1 MFSAVTHNDFHDEN
15 KQSVLHAFDARTR
28 RKCGC
33 ELAAKMDADVYE
45 STVGESV
52 VHWQAGAPPVSLAV
66 DRRKQRQ
73 ALARR
78 AAADEAA
85 AATVAVGPN
94 TTTLGRRQQPGT
106 AAAAPAPTYF
116 AEAPSRRVSSAAS
129 SAGPVGAYAT
139 DMGAKRRTGGETTR
153 LGPVHDTEALNEQV
167 LTLKKQLAS
176 SHAENKLLRVAKERM
191 EVELRRA
198 EHEGE
203 QALRTGGLV
212 EGVGP
217 TAARPELRLLHA
229 LKAKTRELQ
238 DELQAKE
245 AQIGELSGQT
255 RGVRVKE
262 LEIQAKVY
270 LEEARRLRELFDR
283 QASEHADAEQALRER
298 HSYELTVKEQELEAL
313 RQERSRLKKQN
324 GAIDEELGRWMDEN
338 EVLRERVHALES
350 AAGPGASSGGGG
362 GGGGGGAA
370 AVAAPLV
377 PTLASEVVTLKAKL
391 REALMR
397 QKTLQKDK
405 ERAEADKL
413 AIFQELNEAN
423 LRLEAELK
431 QERTKARR
439 FERMHHAAASDLA
452 LAQAELLR
460 ATRS

>member
-1 MFSAVTHNDFHDEN
+1 MLLYTLYYVLQLDMYLARRTFLRTQARLVSGAFIMPIDDEY
-15 KQSVLHAFDARTR
+15 AI
-28 RKCGC
+28 
-33 ELAAKMDADVYE
+33 E
-45 STVGESV
+45 ESV

-66 DRRKQRQ
+66 DRRQQRQ

-85 AATVAVGPN
+85 AAPVAAGPN
-94 TTTLGRRQQPGT
+94 TMTLGRRQSGT

-116 AEAPSRRVSSAAS
+116 AEAPSRRVSSAAA
-129 SAGPVGAYAT
+129 SAGAVGAYVT

-198 EHEGE
+198 EHDGE

-217 TAARPELRLLHA
+217 TAARPEVRLLHA

-245 AQIGELSGQT
+245 VQIGELSGQT

-298 HSYELTVKEQELEAL
+298 HSYELAVKEQELEAL

-362 GGGGGGAA
+362 GAA
-370 AVAAPLV
+370 AIAAPLV
-377 PTLASEVVTLKAKL
+377 PTLPSEVVTLKAKL

>member
-1 MFSAVTHNDFHDEN
+1 
-15 KQSVLHAFDARTR
+15 
-28 RKCGC
+28 
-33 ELAAKMDADVYE
+33 
-45 STVGESV
+45 
-52 VHWQAGAPPVSLAV
+52 
-66 DRRKQRQ
+66 
-73 ALARR
+73 
-78 AAADEAA
+78 
-85 AATVAVGPN
+85 
-94 TTTLGRRQQPGT
+94 
-106 AAAAPAPTYF
+106 
-116 AEAPSRRVSSAAS
+116 
-129 SAGPVGAYAT
+129 
-139 DMGAKRRTGGETTR
+139 
-153 LGPVHDTEALNEQV
+153 VHDTEALNEQV

-198 EHEGE
+198 EHDGE

-217 TAARPELRLLHA
+217 TAARPEVRLLHA

-245 AQIGELSGQT
+245 VQIGELSGQT

-298 HSYELTVKEQELEAL
+298 HSYELAVKEQELEAL

-362 GGGGGGAA
+362 GAA
-370 AVAAPLV
+370 AIAAPLV
-377 PTLASEVVTLKAKL
+377 PTLPSEVVTLKAKL

>member
-1 MFSAVTHNDFHDEN
+1 
-15 KQSVLHAFDARTR
+15 
-28 RKCGC
+28 
-33 ELAAKMDADVYE
+33 
-45 STVGESV
+45 
-52 VHWQAGAPPVSLAV
+52 
-66 DRRKQRQ
+66 
-73 ALARR
+73 
-78 AAADEAA
+78 
-85 AATVAVGPN
+85 
-94 TTTLGRRQQPGT
+94 
-106 AAAAPAPTYF
+106 
-116 AEAPSRRVSSAAS
+116 
-129 SAGPVGAYAT
+129 
-139 DMGAKRRTGGETTR
+139 MGAKRRTGGETTR

-176 SHAENKLLRVAKERM
+176 SLAENKLLRVAKERM

-283 QASEHADAEQALRER
+283 QASEHADTEQALRER

-324 GAIDEELGRWMDEN
+324 GAIDEELG
-338 EVLRERVHALES
+338 L
-350 AAGPGASSGGGG
+350 
-362 GGGGGGAA
+362 
-370 AVAAPLV
+370 AAPLV